1 MLAAN
6 SGLGIRRAVG
16 TLLLTT
22 ALVIAPTLWRPVETL
37 AVTSDGNGNYT
48 QILCA
53 DPSTEDGLGISGM
66 PEGLTNPSNT
76 DLWQITT
83 SEVNCASG
91 RMTPERGVPMAVGYG
106 TTYGDGTWAALLYQT
121 PAYVTINEGT
131 IYRAERAEGPN
142 NGFMGIDQQGGDWE
156 VLYSEPRNNEDS
168 GDWYAGN
175 VASRGTFSWSFSPH
189 NLVNLMISADRG
201 HWDVNADCDPAGN
214 NNNSC
219 TLASG
224 QWEYRI
230 FGGAISLNAVNDP
243 QASNIS
249 GPMTTE
255 TPLRSTE
262 SVTFSATDQ
271 GPGLAYVKLLVDGNT
286 VQSQTIDTND
296 GHCVPVPGHDAYTWA
311 YQIPCKTSVGGRT
324 YDLNTALVPDGT
336 HHVQVVIEDAA
347 GNQSIVVDRTVQTD
361 NAPGVL
367 NAPTISGVA
376 AVGSTLTGSSATF
389 SVPSGAGSLSTTSG
403 QWLACT
409 SASIPASC
417 QAIPGADTATY
428 SPSAED
434 VRHTLVYQNT
444 VSDSDGETTS
454 DSQPTIEIAGSG
466 PPTSTSSTTN
476 NSSTTNS
483 SSSSEAL
490 SNEAL
495 AIARGAANGSPAS
508 DQASL
513 SVHWVAS
520 ASASRVK
527 VGYARRS
534 RAQGRLLASDGQ
546 PIAGAVIQVTGTP
559 SSPGLATYLEGT
571 VKTSSD
577 GSFVFDTRAK
587 RSSRTLTFQYKSHVN
602 DISLAAEAQLTVDVP
617 VPITLRV
624 VPRRVSD
631 GSTIRMT
638 GSVPA
643 PIPAGGKQVV
653 LQALALGV
661 KGAKWRT
668 FNVVHTNSRGK
679 FEATYRFRFAG
690 PARYR
695 IRASSRYE
703 QDYPYLA
710 NSSTPT
716 LINER

>member
-1 MLAAN
+1 
-6 SGLGIRRAVG
+6 VV

-22 ALVIAPTLWRPVETL
+22 TLATAPALWRPVKTL
-37 AVTSDGNGNYT
+37 AVSTDGNGNYT

-53 DPSTEDGLGISGM
+53 DPATEDGLGISGM
-66 PEGLTNPSNT
+66 PEGLSNPASI
-76 DLWQITT
+76 DLWQSTT
-83 SEVNCASG
+83 SEVNCSSG
-91 RMTPERGVPMAVGYG
+91 RMSGTRGVPMKVGFS
-106 TTYGDGTWAALLYQT
+106 TTYAQGTWSALLYRA
-121 PAYVTINEGT
+121 PLYVTINEGT
-131 IYRAERAEGPN
+131 IYRAEFAHGAN
-142 NGFMGIDQQGGDWE
+142 NGFMGIIQQGGEYE
-156 VLYSEPRNNEDS
+156 VLYSLPRNCCDQ
-168 GDWYAGN
+168 GDWFAGN
-175 VASRGTFSWSFSPH
+175 VASRGTFYEPFSSQ
-189 NLVNLMISADRG
+189 NQVNLTISPDKG
-201 HWDVNADCDPAGN
+201 HWDVNATCDPNGN
-214 NNNSC
+214 NNSSC
-219 TLASG
+219 TLESD

-230 FGGAISLNAVNDP
+230 FGGEISLNAVNDP

-249 GPMTTE
+249 GPMASE
-255 TPLRSTE
+255 SPLRGTE

-271 GPGLAYVKLLVDGNT
+271 GPGLAYVKLLVDGST
-286 VQSQTIDTND
+286 VQTQTIDTNA
-296 GHCVPVPGHDAYTWA
+296 GHCVPVPGHDPYTWA
-311 YQIPCKTSVGGRT
+311 YQVPCKTSVGGRT

-361 NAPGVL
+361 NAPGVVS
-367 NAPTISGVA
+367 APTISGVA

-389 SVPSGAGSLSTTSG
+389 SVPSGAGSLSAMSG

-417 QAIPGADTATY
+417 QAIPGANAATY

-434 VRHTLVYQNT
+434 VRHTLVYQT
-444 VSDSDGETTS
+444 SVSDSDGETIS

-559 SSPGLATYLEGT
+559 SSPGLAPYLEGT

-577 GSFVFDTRAK
+577 GSFVFDTSAR

-602 DISLAAEAQLTVDVP
+602 DISLAAEAQLTVAVP

-679 FEATYRFRFAG
+679 FAATYRFRFAG

-695 IRASSRYE
+695 IKASSRYE

-710 NSSTPT
+710 NTSTST
-716 LINER
+716 LINES